1 MAREG
6 RDHLRQ
12 VLDEPG
18 FRRDLQDLVLG
29 SLLHLLQNA
38 QFRKILTRALRER
51 IERWAGGDFRGRIA
65 SLAAHWWEPK
75 LQHEI
80 SALLETAPGVV
91 DHVRVQ
97 VDRILDQM
105 PDLLEHDRAAI
116 ESALSRSFLYL
127 LSRLDIAQVVE
138 HRLAT
143 ISDER
148 IESWVLDTA
157 ARELSIINLLG
168 GLLGLAGGL
177 TIANPGLGIS
187 FAGIFISVALFDALL
202 ARRRRS
208 RPLRQDEKGENSS

>member
-1 MAREG
+1 M
-6 RDHLRQ
+6 
-12 VLDEPG
+12 
-18 FRRDLQDLVLG
+18 
-29 SLLHLLQNA
+29 
-38 QFRKILTRALRER
+38 
-51 IERWAGGDFRGRIA
+51 
-65 SLAAHWWEPK
+65 
-75 LQHEI
+75 
-80 SALLETAPGVV
+80 
-91 DHVRVQ
+91 Q
-97 VDRILDQM
+97 VDRILDQL